1 MTIVITLLSIACL
14 VLAAIAYVFIQ
25 LTFPFQKG
33 QDKYYEAFRREQKA
47 CQIAE
52 EENKKLR
59 GEIRLARATI
69 QSIGK
74 GMRKEL
80 DDLINQLELEKIL

>member
-1 MTIVITLLSIACL
+1 MTTAITLLSIACL

-25 LTFPFQKG
+25 LALSFKKG

-59 GEIRLARATI
+59 GEISSQERLFSQLAR
-69 QSIGK
+69 
-74 GMRKEL
+74 E
-80 DDLINQLELEKIL
+80 